1 MSSGVL
7 TSTQL
12 NEAVQ
17 MMRVL
22 SSQIFQRGTVK
33 VMKTLRCSLRIAAI
47 KEIGGDEDG
56 RESLEDQKISINI
69 NFSER
74 LEFSWK

>member
-12 NEAVQ
+12 NEVVQ
-17 MMRVL
+17 MMRVE
-22 SSQIFQRGTVK
+22 IFQRGTVK